1 MIRIGDFARLSAVS
15 IETLRHYDELGLLKP
30 ERVDDSTGYRYYG
43 AAQLARVNRILA
55 LKDLGFSLR
64 QVGEVLDG
72 LTAERLAGMLS
83 LAQAQAEQAVADDQA
98 RLARIASRLRQLELE
113 DDMPDYDVILK
124 DLPPLLV
131 ASCKV
136 TVPTN
141 DDVPQVLGKA
151 FDDAYA
157 LVKRTGAKEVGPC
170 IAVWH
175 QPAAVLTNEVVEAA
189 VNIDR
194 EVAPANG
201 VEVYELAGG
210 PAASVVHNGPMTEM
224 VPAHAVLL
232 SWMDENG
239 YEPAGTYR
247 EVYHETEHEG
257 AGQSVVEIQYP
268 VVRRA

>member
-1 MIRIGDFARLSAVS
+1 
-15 IETLRHYDELGLLKP
+15 
-30 ERVDDSTGYRYYG
+30 
-43 AAQLARVNRILA
+43 
-55 LKDLGFSLR
+55 
-64 QVGEVLDG
+64 
-72 LTAERLAGMLS
+72 
-83 LAQAQAEQAVADDQA
+83 
-98 RLARIASRLRQLELE
+98 
-113 DDMPDYDVILK
+113 MPDYDVIQK

-131 ASCKV
+131 ASRKV
-136 TVPTN
+136 TVPSN
-141 DDVPQVLGKA
+141 DQVPRVLGKA

-170 IAVWH
+170 MAIWH

-194 EVAPANG
+194 AVGAADG

-210 PAASVVHNGPMTEM
+210 LAASVVHNGPLTEM

-239 YEPAGTYR
+239 FEPAGTYR
-247 EVYHETEHEG
+247 EVYHQTEGEG
-257 AGQSVVEIQYP
+257 AQQSVVEIQYP